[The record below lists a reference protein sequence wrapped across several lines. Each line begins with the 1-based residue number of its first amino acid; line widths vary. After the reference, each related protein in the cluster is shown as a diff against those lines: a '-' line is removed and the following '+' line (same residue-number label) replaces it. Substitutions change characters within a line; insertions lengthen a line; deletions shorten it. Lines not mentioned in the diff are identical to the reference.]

1 MTITLRN
8 TKGSELSFAELDGNF
23 TDLDTRITS
32 LPDSAQVATI
42 ITGQVDSAYVQARQ
56 DAAKDSAF
64 ITGIIDS
71 AYVAA
76 REVTPTITIN
86 RFDYTADSGDTVF
99 TGADDNG
106 STLSFDSGTTQVY
119 LNGLLLNPTLD
130 YTLTLGNTVTTAVGI
145 DSSHLVTITSM
156 SVS

>member
-8 TKGSELSFAELDGNF
+8 TKGSELTFAELDGNF
-23 TDLDTRITS
+23 TDLDTRVTS

-42 ITGQVDSAYVQARQ
+42 ITGQVDSAYVQARE
-56 DAAKDSAF
+56 S
-64 ITGIIDS
+64 
-71 AYVAA
+71 
-76 REVTPTITIN
+76 TPTIMIN

-106 STLSFDSGTTQVY
+106 NSLSFDSGTTQVY
-119 LNGLLLNPTLD
+119 LNGLLLNPALD
-130 YTLTLGNTVTTAVGI
+130 YTLTLGNTVTTTTGI
-145 DSSHLVTITSM
+145 DSDHLITITSL